1 MATVKSPKGTTC
13 TACTTIVVQQWQR
26 REGLEV
32 TAERLENCQVELTIE
47 VDEERVEHELRRVAR
62 RVSKRRRI
70 PGFRPG
76 KVPYDVVL
84 RFFGKDALY
93 QEVLEDLGQTV
104 FKEALE
110 KEGIEPFA
118 QAELMDVQFEPMVLK
133 MVVPVAPIVELGDYR
148 QLRLT
153 PPQVTVSDEEV
164 EAALKSIQAQHGQ
177 WQPVE
182 RPVQLDD
189 QVILDIEST
198 VEGEVV
204 LSNQERALLLKAESL
219 YPLPGFNE
227 QIVGMVIGEDREF
240 DLTYP
245 ENLANEKLAG
255 KESHFKV
262 HLHDLKELVL
272 PDLDDDLAKTAGDF
286 ETFDDLKAKVRESLQ
301 AEAEREAKSR
311 FTSEV
316 LTATVERAQIEF
328 PPVLLESELDSLLE
342 EQDRAL
348 SQREGLNLDNWLE
361 ISKKSQEEY
370 RDELRPRAVERL
382 KRGLALGKVAELE
395 GVTVEEEEVEAEVER
410 MSSAFGEQADKVR
423 DVLSSPD
430 SMRSIASD
438 LLTNKTLQRLVTI
451 ARGEVEDEIDEV
463 DETVGLKEA
472 QASEAEVELSP
483 AEGEEAIELESAED
497 SEADPAD

>member
-1 MATVKSPKGTTC
+1 MP
-13 TACTTIVVQQWQR
+13 R
-26 REGLEV
+26 P
-32 TAERLENCQVELTIE
+32 
-47 VDEERVEHELRRVAR
+47 
-62 RVSKRRRI
+62 SK
-70 PGFRPG
+70 
-76 KVPYDVVL
+76 VNL
-84 RFFGKDALY
+84 S
-93 QEVLEDLGQTV
+93 QTV

-110 KEGIEPFA
+110 REGIEPFA

-153 PPQVTVSDEEV
+153 PPEMTVSDEEV
-164 EAALKSIQAQHGQ
+164 EAALKRIQAQHSQ

-182 RPVQLDD
+182 RPAQLDD
-189 QVILDIEST
+189 QVIVDIEST
-198 VEGEVV
+198 AEGEVV
-204 LSNQERALLLKAESL
+204 LSNQEQALLLRAESS

-245 ENLANEKLAG
+245 DNFPNEELAG

-272 PDLDDDLAKTAGDF
+272 PELDDDLAKTVGDF

-301 AEAEREAKSR
+301 AEAEREAENR

-316 LTATVERAQIEF
+316 LTATVEGAQIEF
-328 PPVLLESELDSLLE
+328 PPVLLERELDSLLE
-342 EQDRAL
+342 EQGRAL

-361 ISKKSQEEY
+361 INKKSKEEY
-370 RDELRPRAVERL
+370 RGELRPRAVERL

-395 GVTVEEEEVEAEVER
+395 GVTVEEEGVEAEIER
-410 MSSAFGEQADKVR
+410 VSSAFGEQADKVR

-438 LLTNKTLQRLVTI
+438 LLTNKALQRLVAI
-451 ARGEVEDEIDEV
+451 AKGEVQDEIDEV
-463 DETVGLKEA
+463 DETAGPEEV
-472 QASEAEVELSP
+472 QASEVEVELPP
-483 AEGEEAIELESAED
+483 AEDEEAIELVSAEN

>member
-1 MATVKSPKGTTC
+1 LKVTT
-13 TACTTIVVQQWQR
+13 
-26 REGLEV
+26 
-32 TAERLENCQVELTIE
+32 ERLQNCQVELTIE
-47 VDEERVEHELRRVAR
+47 VDEERVEQELRRVAR

-76 KVPYDVVL
+76 KAPYDVVL

-93 QEVLEDLGQTV
+93 REALEDLGQAV

-118 QAELMDVQFEPMVLK
+118 QAELVDFQFEPMVLK
-133 MVVPVAPIVELGDYR
+133 MMVPVAPIVELGDYR

-153 PPQVTVSDEEV
+153 PPEVTVNDEEV
-164 EAALKSIQAQHGQ
+164 EAALKRIQAQHSQ

-182 RPVQLDD
+182 RPAQLGD
-189 QVILDIEST
+189 QATIDIEST

-204 LSNQERALLLKAESL
+204 LSNQERALLLRAESP

-227 QIVGMVIGEDREF
+227 QIVGMGIGEDREF

-272 PDLDDDLAKTAGDF
+272 PELDDDLARTVSI
-286 ETFDDLKAKVRESLQ
+286 ETFDDLKAKVREGLQ
-301 AEAEREAKSR
+301 AEAEREAESR
-311 FTSEV
+311 FASEV
-316 LTATVERAQIEF
+316 LTATVERARIEF
-328 PPVLLESELDSLLE
+328 PPVLLERELDNLLE

-348 SQREGLNLDNWLE
+348 RQREGLNLDNWLE
-361 ISKKSQEEY
+361 INKKSKEEY
-370 RDELRPRAVERL
+370 RDELRPRAAERL
-382 KRGLALGKVAELE
+382 KRGLALGKVVELE
-395 GVTVEEEEVEAEVER
+395 DITVEEEEVGTQIER
-410 MSSAFGEQADKVR
+410 MSLAFGEQADKAR
-423 DVLSSPD
+423 DVFSSPD
-430 SMRSIASD
+430 NMRSIASD
-438 LLTNKTLQRLVTI
+438 LLTNKALQRLVAI

-463 DETVGLKEA
+463 DETAGPEEA
-472 QASEAEVELSP
+472 QASEDEVKLPLP
-483 AEGEEAIELESAED
+483 AEDEEAVELESAED
-497 SEADPAD
+497 SEADPTD

>member
-1 MATVKSPKGTTC
+1 M
-13 TACTTIVVQQWQR
+13 
-26 REGLEV
+26 EV

-47 VDEERVEHELRRVAR
+47 VDEERVEQELRRVAQ

-84 RFFGKDALY
+84 RYFGKNTLY
-93 QEVLEDLGQTV
+93 QEVFEDLGQAV

-110 KEGIEPFA
+110 KEAIEPFA
-118 QAELMDVQFEPMVLK
+118 QAELVDVQFEPMVLK

-153 PPQVTVSDEEV
+153 PPKVIVSDEEV
-164 EAALKSIQAQHGQ
+164 ETALESIQAQHGQ

-182 RPVQLDD
+182 RPAQLDD
-189 QVILDIEST
+189 QVIVDIEST

-204 LSNQERALLLKAESL
+204 LRNQERTLLLKAESP

-227 QIVGMVIGEDREF
+227 QIVGMAIGEEREF

-245 ENLANEKLAG
+245 ETSANEKLAG
-255 KESHFKV
+255 KESHFTV

-272 PDLDDDLAKTAGDF
+272 PELDDDLAKTVGDF

-301 AEAEREAKSR
+301 AEAEQEAESR
-311 FTSEV
+311 FASEV
-316 LTATVERAQIEF
+316 LTATVERARIEF
-328 PPVLLESELDSLLE
+328 PPVLLERELDSLLE
-342 EQDRAL
+342 EQDGVLR
-348 SQREGLNLDNWLE
+348 QREGLTLDNWLE
-361 ISKKSQEEY
+361 INKKSKEEY
-370 RDELRPRAVERL
+370 RDELRPRAAERL
-382 KRGLALGKVAELE
+382 KRGLALGKVVELE
-395 GVTVEEEEVEAEVER
+395 GITVEEEEVGTQIER
-410 MSSAFGEQADKVR
+410 MSLAFGEQADKAR
-423 DVLSSPD
+423 DVFSSPD
-430 SMRSIASD
+430 NMRSIASD
-438 LLTNKTLQRLVTI
+438 LLTNKALQRVVAI

-463 DETVGLKEA
+463 DETAGPEA
-472 QASEAEVELSP
+472 QASEDEAELPLP
-483 AEGEEAIELESAED
+483 AKDEEAVELESAED

>member
-1 MATVKSPKGTTC
+1 LK
-13 TACTTIVVQQWQR
+13 
-26 REGLEV
+26 V

-47 VDEERVEHELRRVAR
+47 VDEERVEQELQRVAR

-76 KVPYDVVL
+76 RAPYDAVL
-84 RFFGKDALY
+84 RLFGKEALY

-153 PPQVTVSDEEV
+153 PPEVTVSDEEV
-164 EAALKSIQAQHGQ
+164 EAALKRIQAQHGQ

-182 RPVQLDD
+182 RPAQLDD
-189 QVILDIEST
+189 QAIVDIEST

-204 LSNQERALLLKAESL
+204 LSNQERALLLKAESP
-219 YPLPGFNE
+219 YPVPEFNE

-255 KESHFKV
+255 RESHFKV
-262 HLHDLKELVL
+262 YLHDLKELVL
-272 PDLDDDLAKTAGDF
+272 PELDDDLAKTVGDF
-286 ETFDDLKAKVRESLQ
+286 ETLDDLKAKVHEGLQ
-301 AEAEREAKSR
+301 AEAEREAENR
-311 FTSEV
+311 FANEV
-316 LTATVERAQIEF
+316 LTATVERARIEF
-328 PPVLLESELDSLLE
+328 PLVLLERELDSLLE
-342 EQDRAL
+342 EQDRVL
-348 SQREGLNLDNWLE
+348 RQREGLNLDNWLE
-361 ISKKSQEEY
+361 INKKSREEY
-370 RDELRPRAVERL
+370 RDELRPRAEERL
-382 KRGLALGKVAELE
+382 KRGLALGKVVELE
-395 GVTVEEEEVEAEVER
+395 GVKLEAEEVEDQIER
-410 MSSAFGEQADKVR
+410 MSLPFGEEADKAR
-423 DVLSSPD
+423 DVFSSPD

-438 LLTNKTLQRLVTI
+438 LLTSKALQRLMAI
-451 ARGEVEDEIDEV
+451 AKGEVEEGEIDEV
-463 DETVGLKEA
+463 DEAAGPEEA
-472 QASEAEVELSP
+472 QASEDEVELPPP
-483 AEGEEAIELESAED
+483 AKDEETVELISAED

>member
-1 MATVKSPKGTTC
+1 
-13 TACTTIVVQQWQR
+13 
-26 REGLEV
+26 LEV

-47 VDEERVEHELRRVAR
+47 VDEERVEQELRRVAR
-62 RVSKRRRI
+62 RISKRRRI

-76 KVPYDVVL
+76 RAPYDAVL

-93 QEVLEDLGQTV
+93 REVLDDLGQAV

-110 KEGIEPFA
+110 KEDIEPFA
-118 QAELMDVQFEPMVLK
+118 QAELMDVQLEPMVLK

-153 PPQVTVSDEEV
+153 PPEVTVGDEEV
-164 EAALKSIQAQHGQ
+164 ETALKSIQAQYGQ

-182 RPVQLDD
+182 RPAQLDD
-189 QVILDIEST
+189 QVIVDIESS

-204 LSNQERALLLKAESL
+204 LSNQEQALLLKAESS

-227 QIVGMVIGEDREF
+227 QIVGMVISEDREF
-240 DLTYP
+240 ALTYP
-245 ENLANEKLAG
+245 QNLANEKLAG

-262 HLHDLKELVL
+262 HLHDIKKLML
-272 PDLDDDLAKTAGDF
+272 PELDDDLAKTVGDF
-286 ETFDDLKAKVRESLQ
+286 ETFDDLKAKVRESLE
-301 AEAEREAKSR
+301 AEAEREAESR

-316 LTATVERAQIEF
+316 LTATVERAHIEF
-328 PPVLLESELDSLLE
+328 PPVLLERELDSLLE

-361 ISKKSQEEY
+361 INKKSKEEY

-382 KRGLALGKVAELE
+382 KWGLALGKVAELE
-395 GVTVEEEEVEAEVER
+395 GVTVEEEGVEAEIER

-438 LLTNKTLQRLVTI
+438 LLTNKALQRLVAI
-451 ARGEVEDEIDEV
+451 ARGEVADEIDEV
-463 DETVGLKEA
+463 DGTAGPEEV
-472 QASEAEVELSP
+472 QASEVEAELP
-483 AEGEEAIELESAED
+483 AEDEEAIELVSAEN